1 MSPLAFK
8 QSLQSECGQKKR
20 GCPIRLCPRGSQKKN
35 LMDSRVF
42 QGQELSCHWCWGP
55 RTPATCPWRKGQS
68 LERWCVQVC
77 GHFLSRPFVLG
88 NSGLCPHLRQSWGCA
103 HVGVWAHAGGPARLI
118 WTRGSPLPLL
128 ARLLSLS
135 ACVFLKGDLSLAA
148 ERLRPSFR
156 SVLAFDGLVTS
167 PRFHCFKTASRVG
180 AWGCHLLALGRYFH
194 FHFWF
199 LFIQRPSGTH
209 SAIFL
214 ESPPAASHN

>member
-1 MSPLAFK
+1 MPGTQNTCHMSMEKRSEPWEVMSSGVWTFPEQALCAGQHWAVSPL
-8 QSLQSECGQKKR
+8 E
-20 GCPIRLCPRGSQKKN
+20 P
-35 LMDSRVF
+35 
-42 QGQELSCHWCWGP
+42 ELRAMGVPMWVCEHTLGDRPGWFGPEVVPSHCW
-55 RTPATCPWRKGQS
+55 PWGT
-68 LERWCVQVC
+68 
-77 GHFLSRPFVLG
+77 G
-88 NSGLCPHLRQSWGCA
+88 
-103 HVGVWAHAGGPARLI
+103 
-118 WTRGSPLPLL
+118 

-148 ERLRPSFR
+148 EEMRVQVRLWPSFR
-156 SVLAFDGLVTS
+156 SVLAFGGLVTS

-194 FHFWF
+194 LHFWL

>member
-68 LERWCVQVC
+68 LERWWVQVC

-88 NSGLCPHLRQSWGCA
+88 NTGLCPHLRQSWGCA

-128 ARLLSLS
+128 AL
-135 ACVFLKGDLSLAA
+135 GD
-148 ERLRPSFR
+148 RGPSFESFCLCVSER
-156 SVLAFDGLVTS
+156 WPVLSSWEAVTVIQ
-167 PRFHCFKTASRVG
+167 VG
-180 AWGCHLLALGRYFH
+180 AGFRWPCHFTQIPLLQDSL
-194 FHFWF
+194 
-199 LFIQRPSGTH
+199 
-209 SAIFL
+209 
-214 ESPPAASHN
+214 